1 MTRSTTFKGLLAAT
15 AAVALL
21 IATTVTGAT
30 EQMKQSRG
38 IRNIVLV
45 HGAWADGSS
54 WSRVIPLL
62 QARGLHVVA
71 VHLPLTSL
79 VDDVAAVKRALTP
92 LDGPVLL
99 VGHSYGGAVITEA
112 GNDPQVARLVYV
124 AAYAPDQGQ
133 STFDLATD
141 PRYATPIAAELVQD
155 EFGLTLTR
163 KGIWHDFA
171 QDLSDVE
178 KDVLFATQA
187 PWSFASALGVIGSP
201 AWKVKKTWFIV
212 SDRDRAISPD
222 LQRLEANRMHA
233 MTITLPTSHVSM
245 LADPYNVATVI
256 LRAAAQSE

>member
-1 MTRSTTFKGLLAAT
+1 MTRSTTFKSVLAVT

-71 VHLPLTSL
+71 VHLPFTSF
-79 VDDVAAVKRALTP
+79 VDDVATDKRALAP

-112 GNDPQVARLVYV
+112 GNDPKVARLVYV

-133 STFDLATD
+133 SAFNLATD
-141 PRYATPIAAELVQD
+141 PRYATPIAEELVQD

-163 KGIWHDFA
+163 KGIRHDFA

-187 PWSFASALGVIGSP
+187 PWSFASALGVVGSP